1 MYLFIPCIYNLHVES
16 LSLLIV
22 ISDQAPSTTTPSSSN
37 TDQDTAATFTPI
49 SSAELSLMNP
59 KQLGDLLTSMGVG
72 DDVVAP
78 FVAFVITGKMVVDG
92 LSEDDL
98 KEMGFTS
105 ALKRRG
111 IMQILGQIVSSSND
125 GL

>member
-1 MYLFIPCIYNLHVES
+1 MSVASGGLN
-16 LSLLIV
+16 
-22 ISDQAPSTTTPSSSN
+22 
-37 TDQDTAATFTPI
+37 QDTTAVSTATSINHRAIASTAPQK
-49 SSAELSLMNP
+49 LSLMNP
-59 KQLGDLLTSMGVG
+59 KQVGELLSSMGVG
-72 DDVVAP
+72 DDVVTT
-78 FVAFVITGKMVVDG
+78 FGTFVITGKMVVDG

-111 IMQILGQIVSSSND
+111 IMQILGQLVSSAND

>member
-1 MYLFIPCIYNLHVES
+1 
-16 LSLLIV
+16 
-22 ISDQAPSTTTPSSSN
+22 
-37 TDQDTAATFTPI
+37 
-49 SSAELSLMNP
+49 MNP